1 MANPENPYILEI
13 QTIQSSAVKVL
24 TEALKELLTDTVLEV
39 DETGIRVVAMD
50 VSHVVLV
57 HLKLHADKFEMYRC
71 TQPIQLGINMLNLYK
86 IIKTVSNSDT
96 LTFFVEDGD
105 MNHLGICIENAQKN
119 SRTTYNLN
127 LLDLDGSKITV
138 HPSEFSSVITLPS
151 TDVQKIF
158 RDLNQVSELVEIKR
172 VRNDLIFKSYQG
184 DFCSQETVISDT
196 NVRDTGQDIDSSE
209 TNSDS
214 DIIQGLFAPKYLV
227 MFTRCSSLSSTVDI
241 MLKNDFPIIFMYGV
255 ASLGTLKLCLATST
269 P

>member
-1 MANPENPYILEI
+1 MAQTENPYVLEI
-13 QTIQSSAVKVL
+13 QTIQSSAIKVL

-57 HLKLHADKFEMYRC
+57 HLKLQADKFEMYRC
-71 TQPIQLGINMLNLYK
+71 SQPIQLGINMLNFYK

-96 LTFFVEDGD
+96 LTLFVEDGD

-127 LLDLDGSKITV
+127 LLDLDGSKISVT
-138 HPSEFSSVITLPS
+138 PSEFSSVITLPS
-151 TDVQKIF
+151 ADVQKIF

-172 VRNDLIFKSYQG
+172 LRNDLIFRSYQG
-184 DFCSQETVISDT
+184 DFCSQETVISET
-196 NVRDTGQDIDSSE
+196 SVRE
-209 TNSDS
+209 TSDPTELKNES
-214 DIIQGLFAPKYLV
+214 DIIQGLFALKYLV

-241 MLKNDFPIIFMYGV
+241 MLKNDFPIIFMYSV